1 MVALNGGPGLTI
13 FFTGLSGAGKTTL
26 AQTMRE
32 RLRAIDRRHVRLLDG
47 DVLRRHLSP
56 DLGFSREERDL
67 HVRRVGYLASEIT
80 ACGAIALCAA
90 IAPYDVTRREVRALV
105 EPVGAF
111 RLVHVATP
119 IEVCERRDV
128 KGLYAKARS
137 GQLARFTGVS
147 DPYEPPGDAEI
158 VVNATEMSVEEA
170 CAELEAALR
179 AAGLIE
185 ACEAGL
191 RPSSMS

>member
-1 MVALNGGPGLTI
+1 MVALNGGQGLTI

-26 AQTMRE
+26 AEALQD
-32 RLRAIDRRHVRLLDG
+32 RLRAIDRRPVRLLDG

-90 IAPYDVTRREVRALV
+90 IAPYDVTRREARALV
-105 EPVGAF
+105 ESVGTF

-137 GQLARFTGVS
+137 GQLTRFTGVS
-147 DPYEPPGDAEI
+147 DPYERPGDAEI
-158 VVNATEMSVEEA
+158 VVNATEVTVEEA
-170 CAELEAALR
+170 CAQIEAELGAT
-179 AAGLIE
+179 GLIG
-185 ACEAGL
+185 A
-191 RPSSMS
+191 